1 MTWLDAYAFP
11 REKGHADSEAAS
23 KEYSK
28 LARRLVSHGTTTALV
43 FGTVYKEACQCLAL
57 CMRQQGMRGL
67 VGKVCM
73 DRQASV
79 RSCTMHHACVSI
91 MARLF
96 HHLLYIL

>member
-43 FGTVYKEACQCLAL
+43 FGTVYKEACQRLAL
-57 CMRQQGMRGL
+57 CMQQQGMRGL

-73 DRQASV
+73 DRQALLLL
-79 RSCTMHHACVSI
+79 CTLHDALLCVACCHGMH
-91 MARLF
+91 L
-96 HHLLYIL
+96 